1 MIQLGHMNSLP
12 VLRLEPRGAW
22 LDAGDFGERLLPR
35 RQLPEGIQV
44 GQSVSVFAYLDADNE
59 LELTAFK
66 PHAQVGEFAG
76 LKVVA
81 ANRIGAFLDWGLKK
95 DLFVPSREQAQPMQ
109 VGKTY
114 VVFLYLDSEGRVAA
128 TSRLDHYLSQAIP
141 PYPVGQEVSLLVAQ
155 QTDLGYKVI
164 VDNQFWGLLFRSDV
178 FGRLQVG
185 RPAKGF
191 VKRVREDGKLD
202 ISLNRPGV
210 AGTDDAAERIL
221 ARLRKQQGFLPL
233 GDRSSPELI
242 YAQLAM
248 SKGTFKKAIGGL
260 LKRGLISLEEQ
271 GIRLTPEAR
280 E

>member
-1 MIQLGHMNSLP
+1 M
-12 VLRLEPRGAW
+12 
-22 LDAGDFGERLLPR
+22 
-35 RQLPEGIQV
+35 
-44 GQSVSVFAYLDADNE
+44 Y
-59 LELTAFK
+59 
-66 PHAQVGEFAG
+66 
-76 LKVVA
+76 
-81 ANRIGAFLDWGLKK
+81 
-95 DLFVPSREQAQPMQ
+95 
-109 VGKTY
+109 
-114 VVFLYLDSEGRVAA
+114 
-128 TSRLDHYLSQAIP
+128 AI
-141 PYPVGQEVSLLVAQ
+141 
-155 QTDLGYKVI
+155 
-164 VDNQFWGLLFRSDV
+164 RSYY
-178 FGRLQVG
+178 
-185 RPAKGF
+185 
-191 VKRVREDGKLD
+191 EDGKLD